1 MTIWIAK
8 CYRPG
13 KPRNSR
19 FRDISVHARADCLR
33 KKSGTAV
40 DDQLIEERRGDLLL
54 STDRNLI
61 DIDAVHAMLR
71 ASHWAGAMTRDQLVR
86 AVANSVTIGIYD
98 LGRQI
103 AFGRAV
109 SDLSTY
115 AYLTDIIVA
124 ETARGLRI
132 GRWMIETFVRHPDL
146 QGLRRFALW
155 TRSAAPFYE
164 QLGFHRPGHSST
176 YMELEIIR

>member
-1 MTIWIAK
+1 M
-8 CYRPG
+8 
-13 KPRNSR
+13 
-19 FRDISVHARADCLR
+19 
-33 KKSGTAV
+33 
-40 DDQLIEERRGDLLL
+40 L
-54 STDRNLI
+54 STDRSLI
-61 DIDAVHAMLR
+61 DIEIVLAMLR
-71 ASHWAGAMTRDQLVR
+71 ASHWAGGMTREQLVR

-98 LGRQI
+98 SERQI

-124 ETARGLRI
+124 ETARGRGI

-164 QLGFHRPGHSST
+164 QLGFHRPAHPST
-176 YMELEIIR
+176 YMELRIVR